1 MSALN
6 DTTIERVNWRDAQR
20 ELRAIR
26 STVFVTEQHV
36 PEELEWDGIDD
47 ACDHVLA
54 RTSDG
59 NAVGTG
65 RLLPDGHVGRMAVL
79 GPWRRR
85 GIGGALL
92 QVLITIAQE
101 RGFDR
106 IELHA
111 QTHALGFYER
121 YGFRAE
127 GAEFIE
133 AGIPHFRMVRILE
146 EQKQ

>member
-1 MSALN
+1 
-6 DTTIERVNWRDAQR
+6 
-20 ELRAIR
+20 
-26 STVFVTEQHV
+26 
-36 PEELEWDGIDD
+36 
-47 ACDHVLA
+47 
-54 RTSDG
+54 
-59 NAVGTG
+59 
-65 RLLPDGHVGRMAVL
+65 MAVL
-79 GPWRRR
+79 EPWRRR